1 MQYDK
6 DKVLTSFG
14 RWKNVLESYRMPT
27 WDELPA
33 FDLYMDQVIVIMS
46 KYMEIF
52 NMSNDKDRGIVT
64 SSMINNY
71 VKLKIMPPPV
81 KKRYSKV
88 HIAYLLMISS
98 LKQALSISHIQKV
111 LPCPLP
117 EDEVRKI
124 YESFTENIGIAFHD
138 TQEMIIKKYLPKI
151 EESNCSEEC
160 MNNFVLQSSV
170 FAGALR
176 VLAEKAIILG
186 IPPET
191 GEEKK

>member
-1 MQYDK
+1 
-6 DKVLTSFG
+6 
-14 RWKNVLESYRMPT
+14 
-27 WDELPA
+27 
-33 FDLYMDQVIVIMS
+33 
-46 KYMEIF
+46 MEIF
-52 NMSNDKDRGIVT
+52 NMSNDKERGIVT

-98 LKQALSISHIQKV
+98 LKQTLSISHIQKV
-111 LPCPLP
+111 IPCPIA
-117 EDEVRKI
+117 EEEVRKI
-124 YESFTENIGIAFHD
+124 YESFVQNIRIAFHD

-151 EESNCSEEC
+151 EESNCSDEC

-176 VLAEKAIILG
+176 ILAEKAILLG
-186 IPPET
+186 LPPEID
-191 GEEKK
+191 EEKK